1 MRTLANAIPK
11 KLDHL
16 ATHDE
21 AAKLDFPAATTVSI
35 ARRLPIPTTTLS
47 TNLSPAE
54 SEAKA
59 LHPSP
64 PSFSRPRAEGAFN
77 PRSPVQVHQEEQH
90 VTKQLPRVWHQGSW
104 FKETCLPLSAN
115 KPKTS
120 WIPETGRGVPE
131 ASLLSGVNQERSGT
145 KGALPSPTQQ
155 TRTFPIPCQEKVS
168 QPGSLGV
175 YNNWGFSQLNSFDWC
190 FLSAASEPRRSR
202 EPAPEPKRRTHPPK
216 PLTKVTQI
224 YPYL

>member
-1 MRTLANAIPK
+1 MRTLANAVPE

-21 AAKLDFPAATTVSI
+21 ATKLDFPAAATVAI
-35 ARRLPIPTTTLS
+35 ARRLSIPATTLS

-64 PSFSRPRAEGAFN
+64 PSFSRPRAEGAFD

-90 VTKQLPRVWHQGSW
+90 VTKQLPRVWLQGSW
-104 FKETCLPLSAN
+104 LKETCLALPTN

-120 WIPETGRGVPE
+120 WLPETGRGVP
-131 ASLLSGVNQERSGT
+131 SSGLLPGANQERSGA
-145 KGALPSPTQQ
+145 KGALSSPPQQ
-155 TRTFPIPCQEKVS
+155 TRTLPIPCQEKVS

-175 YNNWGFSQLNSFDWC
+175 YNNWGFPNSI
-190 FLSAASEPRRSR
+190 
-202 EPAPEPKRRTHPPK
+202 
-216 PLTKVTQI
+216 PLTSVFFQRPPSPGGRGSRPPSPRGGPI
-224 YPYL
+224 RRNPSPR

>member
-1 MRTLANAIPK
+1 MRTLANTVPK

-21 AAKLDFPAATTVSI
+21 AAKLDFSAATSVAI
-35 ARRLPIPTTTLS
+35 ARCLSIPTTTLS

-64 PSFSRPRAEGAFN
+64 PSFSRPRAEGAFD

-90 VTKQLPRVWHQGSW
+90 VTKQLPHVWHQGSW
-104 FKETCLPLSAN
+104 LQETCLPLPAN

-120 WIPETGRGVPE
+120 WIPETGRGVP
-131 ASLLSGVNQERSGT
+131 SSGLLSGVNQERPGA
-145 KGALPSPTQQ
+145 KGALSSPPQQ
-155 TRTFPIPCQEKVS
+155 TRTFPIP
-168 QPGSLGV
+168 
-175 YNNWGFSQLNSFDWC
+175 
-190 FLSAASEPRRSR
+190 AAGR
-202 EPAPEPKRRTHPPK
+202 
-216 PLTKVTQI
+216 
-224 YPYL
+224 

>member
-1 MRTLANAIPK
+1 MRTLANAVPE

-21 AAKLDFPAATTVSI
+21 AAKLDFPAAATVAI
-35 ARRLPIPTTTLS
+35 ARRLSIPATTLS

-64 PSFSRPRAEGAFN
+64 PSFSRPRAEGAFD

-90 VTKQLPRVWHQGSW
+90 VTKQLPRVWLQGSW
-104 FKETCLPLSAN
+104 LKETCLPLPTN

-120 WIPETGRGVPE
+120 WLPETGRSVP
-131 ASLLSGVNQERSGT
+131 SSGLLPGANQERSGA
-145 KGALPSPTQQ
+145 KGALSSPPQQ
-155 TRTFPIPCQEKVS
+155 TRTLPIPCQEKVS
-168 QPGSLGV
+168 QPGSL
-175 YNNWGFSQLNSFDWC
+175 
-190 FLSAASEPRRSR
+190 AASEPRRSR
-202 EPAPEPKRRTHPPK
+202 EPAPQPKRRTHPPK
-216 PLTKVTQI
+216 PLTK
-224 YPYL
+224 PA

>member
-1 MRTLANAIPK
+1 MRTLANAVPE

-21 AAKLDFPAATTVSI
+21 ATKLDFPATATVAI
-35 ARRLPIPTTTLS
+35 ARRLSIPATTLS

-64 PSFSRPRAEGAFN
+64 PSFSRPRAEGAFD

-90 VTKQLPRVWHQGSW
+90 VTKQLPRVWLQGSW
-104 FKETCLPLSAN
+104 LKETCLPLPTN

-120 WIPETGRGVPE
+120 WLPETGRSVP
-131 ASLLSGVNQERSGT
+131 SSGLLPGANQERSGA
-145 KGALPSPTQQ
+145 KGALSSPPQQ
-155 TRTFPIPCQEKVS
+155 TRTLPLPCQEKVS

-175 YNNWGFSQLNSFDWC
+175 YNNWGFPNSI
-190 FLSAASEPRRSR
+190 
-202 EPAPEPKRRTHPPK
+202 
-216 PLTKVTQI
+216 PLTGVFFQRPPSPGGRGSRPPSPRGGPI
-224 YPYL
+224 RRNPSPR

>member
-1 MRTLANAIPK
+1 MRTLANAVPE

-21 AAKLDFPAATTVSI
+21 APKLDFPAAATVAI
-35 ARRLPIPTTTLS
+35 ARRLSIPATTLS

-64 PSFSRPRAEGAFN
+64 PSFSRPRAEGAFD

-90 VTKQLPRVWHQGSW
+90 VTKQLPRVWLQGSW
-104 FKETCLPLSAN
+104 LKETCLALPTN

-120 WIPETGRGVPE
+120 WLPETGRGVP
-131 ASLLSGVNQERSGT
+131 SSGLLPGANQERSGA
-145 KGALPSPTQQ
+145 KGALSSPPQQ
-155 TRTFPIPCQEKVS
+155 TRTLPIPCQEKVS
-168 QPGSLGV
+168 QPGSL
-175 YNNWGFSQLNSFDWC
+175 
-190 FLSAASEPRRSR
+190 AASEPRRSR
-202 EPAPEPKRRTHPPK
+202 EPAPQPKRRTHPSK
-216 PLTKVTQI
+216 PLTK
-224 YPYL
+224 PA

>member
-1 MRTLANAIPK
+1 MRTLANAVPE

-21 AAKLDFPAATTVSI
+21 AAKLDFPAAATVAI
-35 ARRLPIPTTTLS
+35 ARRLSIPATTLS

-54 SEAKA
+54 SETKA

-64 PSFSRPRAEGAFN
+64 PSFSRPRAEGAFD

-90 VTKQLPRVWHQGSW
+90 VTKQLPRVWLQGSW
-104 FKETCLPLSAN
+104 LKETCLALPTN

-120 WIPETGRGVPE
+120 WLPETGRGVP
-131 ASLLSGVNQERSGT
+131 SSGLLPGANQERSGA
-145 KGALPSPTQQ
+145 KGALSSPPQQ
-155 TRTFPIPCQEKVS
+155 TRTLPIPCQEKVS

-175 YNNWGFSQLNSFDWC
+175 YKSFPTQ
-190 FLSAASEPRRSR
+190 FL
-202 EPAPEPKRRTHPPK
+202 
-216 PLTKVTQI
+216 
-224 YPYL
+224 

>member
-1 MRTLANAIPK
+1 MRTLANSVPE

-21 AAKLDFPAATTVSI
+21 ATKLDFPATATVAI
-35 ARRLPIPTTTLS
+35 ARRLSIPATTLS

-54 SEAKA
+54 SETKA

-64 PSFSRPRAEGAFN
+64 PSFSRPRAEGAFD

-90 VTKQLPRVWHQGSW
+90 VTKQLPRVWLQGSW
-104 FKETCLPLSAN
+104 LKETCLALPTN

-120 WIPETGRGVPE
+120 WLPETGRGVP
-131 ASLLSGVNQERSGT
+131 SSGLLPGANQERSGA
-145 KGALPSPTQQ
+145 KGALSSPPQQ
-155 TRTFPIPCQEKVS
+155 TRTLPIPCQEKVS

-175 YNNWGFSQLNSFDWC
+175 YNNWGFPNSI
-190 FLSAASEPRRSR
+190 
-202 EPAPEPKRRTHPPK
+202 
-216 PLTKVTQI
+216 PLTSVFFQRPPSPGGRGSRPPSPRGGPI
-224 YPYL
+224 RRNPSPR